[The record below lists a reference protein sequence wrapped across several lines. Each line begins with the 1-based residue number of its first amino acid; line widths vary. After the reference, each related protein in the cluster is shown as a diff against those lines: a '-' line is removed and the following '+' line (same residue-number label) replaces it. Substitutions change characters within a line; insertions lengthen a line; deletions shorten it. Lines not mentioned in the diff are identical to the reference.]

1 MGSVF
6 TSACFLEC
14 AEFVYDVIF
23 FIFLRKSQ
31 SYFCFAGAIFLWKE
45 MTFLRVSVSLYC
57 RNSEN
62 YEETIHR
69 KECLFT
75 WFNTVYNFNFSDFIC
90 WIKIVMLFHIF
101 FFVVLCTYFL
111 WFLENIHFLYHFL
124 FIYFLINLGLIMKTS
139 FATIL
144 VSKNKHFTK
153 IFNLASEKGILVS
166 FTIFHN

>member
-1 MGSVF
+1 MNFLFFKCIWRLTNSFSWSRNLSLVGSVF

-23 FIFLRKSQ
+23 FYFPEEITIIFLL
-31 SYFCFAGAIFLWKE
+31 CWGNFL
-45 MTFLRVSVSLYC
+45 MTFLHVSVSLYC

-90 WIKIVMLFHIF
+90 WIKIVMSFHIF
-101 FFVVLCTYFL
+101 EFFVLTSFDFL
-111 WFLENIHFLYHFL
+111 KIFISFIIPCL
-124 FIYFLINLGLIMKTS
+124 FIFW
-139 FATIL
+139 
-144 VSKNKHFTK
+144 
-153 IFNLASEKGILVS
+153 
-166 FTIFHN
+166 

>member
-1 MGSVF
+1 MNFLFFKCIWRSTNSFSWSRNLSLVGSVF

-45 MTFLRVSVSLYC
+45 MTFLHVSVSLYC

-90 WIKIVMLFHIF
+90 WIKIVMSFHIF
-101 FFVVLCTYFL
+101 FFVVLCTSSSEFFVLTSFDFL
-111 WFLENIHFLYHFL
+111 KIFISFIISCL
-124 FIYFLINLGLIMKTS
+124 FIFW
-139 FATIL
+139 
-144 VSKNKHFTK
+144 
-153 IFNLASEKGILVS
+153 
-166 FTIFHN
+166 